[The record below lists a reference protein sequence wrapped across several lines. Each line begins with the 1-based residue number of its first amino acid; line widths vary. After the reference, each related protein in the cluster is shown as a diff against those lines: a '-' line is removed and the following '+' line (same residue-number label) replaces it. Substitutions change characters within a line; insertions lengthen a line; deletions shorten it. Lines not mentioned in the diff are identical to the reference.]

1 MNEKKW
7 YIAAEIS
14 QKEGGGGGRRK
25 RKEAPEEEEE
35 LETHLL
41 RRGVF
46 SPWDVGPIDYV
57 FLAPIWS
64 SRLLSNKPLPHQSPP
79 FGPTLY
85 KFIVIGSLGLDPVC
99 RLAQSENQDPTVYNI
114 HI

>member
-1 MNEKKW
+1 MNEKRG

-25 RKEAPEEEEE
+25 RREAPEEEEE

-46 SPWDVGPIDYV
+46 FPWDVGPTDSV
-57 FLAPIWS
+57 FLASI
-64 SRLLSNKPLPHQSPP
+64 
-79 FGPTLY
+79 
-85 KFIVIGSLGLDPVC
+85 
-99 RLAQSENQDPTVYNI
+99 
-114 HI
+114 